1 MSLTSTILLNLPI
14 RLPAGKPRFVSC
26 DDRRMPAVTAGQI
39 ASARRNEQIRLTNIK
54 FVFNAIKRGKAT
66 IIDITEYTRLSESTV
81 KKALHEL
88 LDKDKVTR
96 DCKQVRHRF
105 AIKGKA

>member
-14 RLPAGKPRFVSC
+14 RLPVGKPRFVSC

-39 ASARRNEQIRLTNIK
+39 ASAQNNERIRLANVEL
-54 FVFNAIKRGKAT
+54 VFNAVKLGAQT
-66 IIDITEYTRLSESTV
+66 IIVICDFTGLSESTV

-96 DCKQVRHRF
+96 DCKQTRHRF
-105 AIKGKA
+105 AVKG